1 MSSKNNVNKD
11 FYTMAGRDRPG
22 EDLLMAKAS
31 QSGEPAGRRGGA
43 RPNFIPGAPPV
54 GESPAEPET
63 ALDREA
69 QASAGKTGMRSG
81 SLKQATARRGG
92 KAPGKARPKAG
103 AFGDTRRRTSE
114 TKTAKRGTTRA
125 QAAAKR
131 RTGAASRSRRRAA

>member
-11 FYTMAGRDRPG
+11 FYTIAGRDRPN
-22 EDLLMAKAS
+22 EDLVLAKAS
-31 QSGEPAGRRGGA
+31 RSAEPGRRGGPP
-43 RPNFIPGAPPV
+43 PNFIPGAAPV
-54 GESPAEPET
+54 GESRAEPET

-69 QASAGKTGMRSG
+69 QTSAGKTGMRSG
-81 SLKQATARRGG
+81 SRKQATARRGG

-125 QAAAKR
+125 EAAAKP
-131 RTGAASRSRRRAA
+131 RTGAARRSRRRAA